1 MIWAIVIG
9 LAGVVLY
16 LGASLRGARAE
27 IAELIAL
34 NARLKRRLVRGAR

>member
-9 LAGVVLY
+9 LAGAVLY

-27 IAELIAL
+27 NAELSAVI
-34 NARLKRRLVRGAR
+34 ARLKRRLARGAR

>member
-1 MIWAIVIG
+1 MSWAIVIG

-27 IAELIAL
+27 IADLIAL
-34 NARLKRRLVRGAR
+34 NARLKRRLARGAR